1 MQDSIIRLGLV
12 QWQMRHFKDIDAFYE
27 QVEFFVDVMG
37 DYKADFVLFP
47 ELFNTPLLAPFNK
60 LSERDSMI
68 ELAKL
73 TEEIKMKI
81 SDLAIS
87 YNVNIISGSMPVFE
101 NNDLYN
107 VSYLLH
113 RDGRIDEYRK
123 IHITP
128 NEKNITE

>member
-1 MQDSIIRLGLV
+1 M
-12 QWQMRHFKDIDAFYE
+12 HFYE
-27 QVEFFVDVMG
+27 QVEFFVNVMG
-37 DYKADFVLFP
+37 DYKSDFVLFP
-47 ELFNTPLLAPFNK
+47 ELFNTPLLAPFNS

-68 ELAKL
+68 ELAKI
-73 TEEIKMKI
+73 TDQIKSKI
-81 SDLAIS
+81 SELAIS

-123 IHITP
+123 NTYH
-128 NEKNITE
+128 TE